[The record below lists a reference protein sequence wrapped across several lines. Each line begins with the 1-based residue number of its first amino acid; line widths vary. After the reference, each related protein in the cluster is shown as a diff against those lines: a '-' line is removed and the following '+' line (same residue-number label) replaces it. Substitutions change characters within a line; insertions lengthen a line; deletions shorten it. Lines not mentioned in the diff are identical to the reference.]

1 MESIVQVQNISSGYD
16 KDLILHE
23 IDFEVEPGQFLGI
36 IGPNGCGKSTLLRTM
51 TRVLTLVQG
60 KVLFRGRDIEEI
72 PLNHLAR
79 VCAFVPQETLIN
91 FSFSCLEIVLMGRLP
106 YLSRFQSE
114 TSRDFEIAHESL
126 KLTDSLHLISRDIN
140 ELSAGERQRVLIAR
154 ALAQEPEV
162 LYLDEPT
169 SHLDIG
175 HQTEVF
181 DLLKSLNKDK
191 GLTVVCV
198 LHDLNIAADY
208 CDRMIVLKEGRIK
221 AKGAPEEIL
230 DYQLIEQVYNTVVVL
245 EKNPVSGRPHL
256 IPVSK
261 FHLQEA
267 ENKKKLYKGGGESIE
282 EEG

>member
-1 MESIVQVQNISSGYD
+1 MIKMAPIVQVQNISSGYD
-16 KDLILHE
+16 NNLILHE

-36 IGPNGCGKSTLLRTM
+36 IGPNGCGKSTLLRAM

-106 YLSRFQSE
+106 YLNRFQSE
-114 TSRDFEIAHESL
+114 TSRDFEIARESL

-181 DLLKSLNKDK
+181 DLLKSLNKDR

-208 CDRMIVLKEGRIK
+208 CDRMIVIKEGRIK

-267 ENKKKLYKGGGESIE
+267 ENKKRR
-282 EEG
+282 